1 MTPATVVLTGPGSGL
16 GLELSRRLLVST
28 QVTLVVLA
36 RSLASVDAIR
46 VDLRQEHAVRLRPLV
61 CDMSDLGSVR
71 SCAFRMRQDIRAGEL
86 QPPDALVLNAAVLHR
101 DAWGVSAD
109 GIESTMATNAFG
121 PHLLTA
127 LLSCELAPAARIVAV
142 GSGVICPR
150 WWHTSKSPQR
160 GQMSVEQCEPHAD
173 GRVAYRSSKL
183 ALYFLC
189 QTLGSIAPHDISI
202 SYFDPGL
209 MPGTGIAR
217 HRNRLD
223 RAYWQHVLPTIARLT
238 GGASTTRSADALFR
252 HLMIEDANFRGDY
265 VRHDGLRRTDV
276 VDTDPQALAQY
287 FRVANEMCGLT
298 TGDSASWWH

>member
-1 MTPATVVLTGPGSGL
+1 VLLTGPGSGL
-16 GLELSRRLLVST
+16 GLELSRKLLVNP

-46 VDLRQEHAVRLRPLV
+46 ADLRHDHAARLRPLV

-71 SCAFRMRQDIRAGEL
+71 SCALRVRQDIRAGEL
-86 QPPDALVLNAAVLHR
+86 QPLDALVLNAAVLHR

-109 GIESTMATNAFG
+109 GIELTMATNAFG
-121 PHLLTA
+121 PHLLAA
-127 LLSCELAPAARIVAV
+127 LLSRDLACAARIVAV
-142 GSGVICPR
+142 GSGVIYPR
-150 WWHTSKSPQR
+150 WWQKSKCPQR
-160 GQMSVEQCEPHAD
+160 ERVSAQQCEPHAD

-183 ALYFLC
+183 ALYLLC
-189 QTLGSIAPHDISI
+189 QILGSIAPRDISV

-217 HRNRLD
+217 HRNWLD
-223 RAYWQHVLPTIARLT
+223 RAYWQHVLPTMARLI
-238 GGASTTRSADALFR
+238 GGGSIARSADALFR
-252 HLMIEDANFRGDY
+252 HLMIEEGSFRGDY

-276 VDTDPQALAQY
+276 VDTGPRALADY
-287 FRVANEMCGLT
+287 FQLANEICGLS